1 MLFVIFIEQ
10 AKMDKSDELRL
21 LPLSMSWYHADVL
34 KIMSPLFDNNV
45 PAEFVCANLCAL
57 QLRKYAPASDTACGI
72 AVVVLSRA
80 DNSSDAKAALASV
93 TNSIQQ
99 IHGVTAQF
107 LADDVCMLAFVTQF
121 VSVAAGGTA
130 SDSYSC

>member
-45 PAEFVCANLCAL
+45 PAEFVLYSSENMRPLRIQLAELQWWYLAGLIIPPMPRLHLQAL
-57 QLRKYAPASDTACGI
+57 RIQF
-72 AVVVLSRA
+72 SRFT
-80 DNSSDAKAALASV
+80 V
-93 TNSIQQ
+93 
-99 IHGVTAQF
+99 
-107 LADDVCMLAFVTQF
+107 
-121 VSVAAGGTA
+121 
-130 SDSYSC
+130 